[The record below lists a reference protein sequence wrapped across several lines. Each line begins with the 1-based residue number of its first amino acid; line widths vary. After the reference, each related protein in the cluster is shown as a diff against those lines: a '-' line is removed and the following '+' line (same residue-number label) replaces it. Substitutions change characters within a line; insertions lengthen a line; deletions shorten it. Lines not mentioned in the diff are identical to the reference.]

1 MADPAYFELPETK
14 LAEFR
19 AAVGDADTALAANAV
34 TQLYQSC
41 AAHCPKSAR
50 PALAYELSADSAERA
65 TLRVEHVPFVDSAA
79 AAALLALGDQV
90 CALRFVF
97 DDERSGEPAPHAT
110 LHLTLWRAAVPRERR
125 VRVGAEPVR
134 AHRRRTLDIDFGAL
148 GAADEPNDCA
158 TLTELIEFVCN
169 MRPTMPV
176 VRCSAQ
182 RIWAH
187 SVDATA
193 DEATCSE
200 HFDAPLAAGEKRV
213 RGDAGGCLK
222 RARTGAP
229 AGRAA
234 AEPDTPPATHV
245 GYCVFFEN
253 VPSFGADVLERLAE
267 RFGNRVL
274 RSFVVAPSL
283 WRARHKR
290 AKGGRAPQRVPPTL
304 AVCVRR
310 GVCRE
315 AEAGPVAVRGCAR
328 LARMLERAARACTE

>member
-1 MADPAYFELPETK
+1 MSEPAYFELPDSK

-19 AAVGDADTALAANAV
+19 AAVGDADTALAANAI

-41 AAHCPKSAR
+41 TAHCAAKWAR
-50 PALAYELSADSAERA
+50 PALAYELSVDSAERA
-65 TLRVEHVPFVDSAA
+65 TLRVEHVPFVDSAC

-110 LHLTLWRAAVPRERR
+110 LQLTLWRAAVPRERR

-134 AHRRRTLDIDFGAL
+134 AVRRRTLDIDFKAL

-169 MRPTMPV
+169 MRAAMPRV
-176 VRCSAQ
+176 LCSAQ

-187 SVDATA
+187 DANLGG

-200 HFDAPLAAGEKRV
+200 HLEAVAGDKRAHN
-213 RGDAGGCLK
+213 GANGCLK
-222 RARTGAP
+222 RARAD
-229 AGRAA
+229 ALAAAA
-234 AEPDTPPATHV
+234 AEPDDAPPTHV

-274 RSFVVAPSL
+274 RAFVIAPSL
-283 WRARHKR
+283 WRARAKR
-290 AKGGRAPQRVPPTL
+290 AKRSEQRVPPTL

-310 GVCRE
+310 GACRE

-328 LARMLERAARACTE
+328 LARMLERAAHACAD